1 MQELDRTFF
10 KKIVPVTAAQIEA
23 RRTGELLK
31 APALRPHILDLPKIT
46 NVIRSDD
53 GDDRK
58 RLLLLGTNSPDQLS
72 PETRE
77 YLESKGAKLVS
88 HYIELD
94 YDYWTADQILRAVLP
109 PELGEGSPTA
119 FSINGHIAHMNLRD
133 EYLPYRFLIGQVILD
148 KNKAIRTVVNKLD
161 VIDSQFR
168 FFKMEVL
175 AGEPDFIIK
184 HNESNCTFTLD
195 FSTVYWNS
203 RLAHEHERLVNLF
216 TKSNDQSST
225 LGDNSAPHVPLV
237 ADVFAGVGPFA
248 VPAAKRGAIVYA
260 NDLNQESTKWMEVNV
275 KNNKVVPRVRISTLD
290 GRQFIKDVVQT
301 AWISLFPPEAYV
313 KPLSA
318 KERRSK
324 RTAANNGLAVSDT
337 AKESPANDRVNSEQ
351 TSSVNDSAQL
361 PPPQRDSRRID
372 HFVMN
377 LPATAIEFLD
387 AFRPAFT
394 SLRNLHGEE
403 VQKIYTPMPMVHVH
417 CFTRELEE
425 ENAHRDIIK
434 RAETALGSA
443 INEDVLIHHVRKV
456 APNKEMYCLSFRLPS
471 SFIGG

>member
-148 KNKAIRTVVNKLD
+148 
-161 VIDSQFR
+161 
-168 FFKMEVL
+168 
-175 AGEPDFIIK
+175 
-184 HNESNCTFTLD
+184 
-195 FSTVYWNS
+195 
-203 RLAHEHERLVNLF
+203 
-216 TKSNDQSST
+216 
-225 LGDNSAPHVPLV
+225 
-237 ADVFAGVGPFA
+237 
-248 VPAAKRGAIVYA
+248 
-260 NDLNQESTKWMEVNV
+260 
-275 KNNKVVPRVRISTLD
+275 
-290 GRQFIKDVVQT
+290 
-301 AWISLFPPEAYV
+301 
-313 KPLSA
+313 
-318 KERRSK
+318 
-324 RTAANNGLAVSDT
+324 
-337 AKESPANDRVNSEQ
+337 
-351 TSSVNDSAQL
+351 
-361 PPPQRDSRRID
+361 
-372 HFVMN
+372 
-377 LPATAIEFLD
+377 
-387 AFRPAFT
+387 
-394 SLRNLHGEE
+394 
-403 VQKIYTPMPMVHVH
+403 
-417 CFTRELEE
+417 
-425 ENAHRDIIK
+425 
-434 RAETALGSA
+434 
-443 INEDVLIHHVRKV
+443 
-456 APNKEMYCLSFRLPS
+456 
-471 SFIGG
+471 